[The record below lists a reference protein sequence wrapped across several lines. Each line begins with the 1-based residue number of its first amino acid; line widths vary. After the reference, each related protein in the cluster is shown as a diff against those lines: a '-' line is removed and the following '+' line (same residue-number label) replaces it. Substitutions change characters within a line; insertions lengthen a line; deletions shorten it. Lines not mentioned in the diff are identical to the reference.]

1 MAPSVDTI
9 SPSDFNQDYYS
20 SGLRA
25 KYSVEIARLTANI
38 TQPSRSAAE
47 IAYEPNLSSYLSRSS
62 TRAGLAGLEKE
73 VPKGWPQVLTG
84 PMTWA
89 GSDFK
94 DESEWVCTLSDDDKE
109 EVNRALEHFKSLG
122 TSYDNISQETFP
134 LPSLAQSLLKIRD
147 DIYKGRGFA
156 AIRGLEPDTYSSKDF
171 AVIFLGISSY
181 IAEMRG
187 KQDQRGSMIS
197 KWNIISLWNRLL
209 TWRM

>member
-9 SPSDFNQDYYS
+9 SPSDFSQDYYS

-25 KYSVEIARLTANI
+25 KFSVEVARLTANI

-84 PMTWA
+84 PLAWA

-109 EVNRALEHFKSLG
+109 EVNRALEHFKSKIQCYHCTFSIILVHRPSK
-122 TSYDNISQETFP
+122 TDSYRSRNFLRQYLTRD
-134 LPSLAQSLLKIRD
+134 LP
-147 DIYKGRGFA
+147 FA
-156 AIRGLEPDTYSSKDF
+156 EPRPIALENS
-171 AVIFLGISSY
+171 
-181 IAEMRG
+181 
-187 KQDQRGSMIS
+187 
-197 KWNIISLWNRLL
+197 
-209 TWRM
+209 